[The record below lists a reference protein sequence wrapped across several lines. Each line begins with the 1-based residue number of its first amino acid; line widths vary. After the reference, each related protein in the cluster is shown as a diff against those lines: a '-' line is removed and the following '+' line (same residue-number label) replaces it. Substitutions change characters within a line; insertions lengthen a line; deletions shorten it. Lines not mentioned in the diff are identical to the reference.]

1 VSALLPRR
9 DQAGLIAGNSLAAVN
24 PVAGFSWSPWVE
36 LGVVAVYPVVLL
48 LAGSWLLAHRDA

>member
-1 VSALLPRR
+1 V
-9 DQAGLIAGNSLAAVN
+9 VK

-36 LGVVAVYPVVLL
+36 LGVVAVYPMAAL